1 MINKKRSVLL
11 LRIESPDDGNRFFPP
26 YGLLYISAAL
36 DNINIDS
43 KIFHDYES
51 DKLFKDIDEYITN
64 NNPVWIGLSVITNK
78 GLMSSLKL
86 SRELKKKYPN
96 IPIVWG
102 GIHPT
107 LSSTQTIV
115 EESID
120 YIIINEGEIV
130 AQKLTNELIKNDGK
144 LKNLKIPGIGYIDK
158 GKIILNPIDSFVKD
172 IDQFKINFEKIDVE
186 RYISTNPRWTGK
198 IFPMITSRGC
208 PFRCKFCYN
217 QAVNKQRWRAHS
229 IEYIKKQIEYLKT
242 EYDIHNFH
250 FYDDNFFVDKK
261 RGLEIIKYVPGEW
274 LGELRSNYFDDD
286 FVKQIKNGRCN
297 LAFIG
302 AESGNDRVL
311 KEIINKG
318 ATKQNCTNA
327 VTMAKK
333 YDLNIGLSFI
343 IGFPGETREEMFDTL
358 EYIYELTKIY
368 PSANIDLHIFKA
380 YPGTPLYF
388 DALASGLEKTENL
401 EDWADERHYQ
411 EHADNPWVE
420 DQKELENI
428 RDVFSLFIL
437 LNKKRGRITDILK
450 VFAFFEVLRIKFR
463 FYKYPFE
470 IKLARWLKII
480 S

>member
-1 MINKKRSVLL
+1 MNKERPVLL
-11 LRIESPDDGNRFFPP
+11 LRIESPDDGNKFFPP

-36 DNINIDS
+36 DNIGTNT

-51 DKLFKDIDEYITN
+51 DKLFKEIEEYITV
-64 NNPVWIGLSVITNK
+64 NNPLWVGFSVITNK
-78 GLMSSLKL
+78 GLMSSLRL
-86 SRELKKKYPN
+86 SRLLKKKYPTL
-96 IPIVWG
+96 PIVWG

-107 LSSTQTIV
+107 LSGEQTII

-120 YIIINEGEIV
+120 YIITNEGEMV
-130 AQKLTNELIKNDGK
+130 AQELTKDLIDNNGI
-144 LKNLKIPGIGYIDK
+144 LKNMKIPGLGYTLDKEIMINPINSFVTDLDQFNIDF
-158 GKIILNPIDSFVKD
+158 GKID
-172 IDQFKINFEKIDVE
+172 IE
-186 RYISTNPRWTGK
+186 RYISTDPRWTGK

-229 IEYIKKQIEYLKT
+229 VEYVRKQIEYLVK
-242 EYDIHNFH
+242 EYDIRNFQ
-250 FYDDNFFVDKK
+250 FYDDNFFVNKE
-261 RGLEIIKYVPGEW
+261 RGLEIIKYVPGQW
-274 LGELRSNYFDDD
+274 LGELRSNYFNDD
-286 FVKQIKNGRCN
+286 FIKQIKEGGCN

-311 KEIINKG
+311 KEVINKG
-318 ATKQNCTNA
+318 ATKQDCTNA
-327 VTMAKK
+327 VTISKK
-333 YDLNIGLSFI
+333 YNLNIGLSFI

-380 YPGTPLYF
+380 YPGTPLYY
-388 DALASGLEKTENL
+388 DALAAGLEKTEKL

-411 EHADNPWVE
+411 EHADSPWVE

-437 LNKKRGRITDILK
+437 LNKKRGRITDVLK
-450 VFAFFEVLRIKFR
+450 IFSFLEVLRIKLR
-463 FYKYPFE
+463 FYKFPFE
-470 IKLARWLKII
+470 IKMAKWLKVI